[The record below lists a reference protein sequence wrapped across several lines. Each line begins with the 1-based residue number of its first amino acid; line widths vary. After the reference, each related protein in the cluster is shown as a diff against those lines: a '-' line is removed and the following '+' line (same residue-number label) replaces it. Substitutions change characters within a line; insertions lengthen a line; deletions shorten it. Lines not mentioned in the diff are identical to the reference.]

1 MFVFVM
7 PSKEPKAKK
16 QRRMRKQNRQTGKVS
31 RQRNKTKLFKIDGGL
46 LMFLP
51 FFIAGV
57 TYMRNDCYK
66 KGQIIEMLPQDESYQ
81 KLQKRI

>member
-1 MFVFVM
+1 MQETNQL
-7 PSKEPKAKK
+7 S
-16 QRRMRKQNRQTGKVS
+16 N
-31 RQRNKTKLFKIDGGL
+31 IDGRL

-66 KGQIIEMLPQDESYQ
+66 KG
-81 KLQKRI
+81 

>member
-1 MFVFVM
+1 MRK
-7 PSKEPKAKK
+7 PNRKSKQAKK
-16 QRRMRKQNRQTGKVS
+16 QKQS
-31 RQRNKTKLFKIDGGL
+31 FFKIDGGL

>member
-1 MFVFVM
+1 
-7 PSKEPKAKK
+7 
-16 QRRMRKQNRQTGKVS
+16 MRKQNRQTGKVS